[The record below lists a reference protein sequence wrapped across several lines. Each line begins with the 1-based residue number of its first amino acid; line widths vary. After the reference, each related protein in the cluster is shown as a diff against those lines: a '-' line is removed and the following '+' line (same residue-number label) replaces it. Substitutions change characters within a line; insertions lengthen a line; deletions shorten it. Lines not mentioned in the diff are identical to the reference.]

1 MKKIF
6 VFLSLAILVQAACA
20 LSPIQTATQAALV
33 DTVAAA
39 AWTPTPDFTGKLFP
53 GGAALYAGPGED
65 YPTLGLVTDAV
76 KIIGQGYGCTWF
88 LVDSPNQNKS
98 GWLKADQLT
107 YTVRCADVPGARIP
121 PTLQPTDTLP
131 LLPTQTFTLIPTAT
145 LKLIP
150 TLKASVP
157 QSPSNSCNAQSS
169 MVIGNRTGSYADF
182 KLVGPGTFYV
192 SLAPDVNTTVAV
204 CEGCYDVY
212 ILNGACGDSSGSMV
226 FRLCD
231 SFNGWIYCN
240 K

>member
-1 MKKIF
+1 MKRVF
-6 VFLSLAILVQAACA
+6 VFICLAILVQAACSF
-20 LSPIQTATQAALV
+20 SPVQTPTQTAAV
-33 DTVAAA
+33 NTVAASA
-39 AWTPTPDFTGKLFP
+39 LTPTPDFTGKLFP

-65 YPTLGLVTDAV
+65 FPTLGVVTDSV

-88 LVDSPNQNKS
+88 LVESPMDNKS
-98 GWLKADQLT
+98 GWLKADQIT

-121 PTLQPTDTLP
+121 PTIQPTDTLP
-131 LLPTQTFTLIPTAT
+131 ILPTETFTLIPTAT
-145 LKLIP
+145 FTLVP
-150 TLKASVP
+150 TIKASAPLPV
-157 QSPSNSCNAQSS
+157 SNSCSPQSS

-192 SLAPDVNTTVAV
+192 SLPPDENTTVAV